1 MPASVAYVPVPAR
14 PTGRA
19 ILRTV
24 AFTVLVVCTG
34 NIARSPMTELL
45 MQAMT
50 DPQSG
55 LVVSSAGVHALVG
68 QAMDPGSAAAMSKL
82 GLDPGLHRARQF
94 EPVMAEKADLILA
107 AERYHLEIV
116 LHQAPTALRRT
127 FTIKEFA
134 RIAEHVRPGTPRQ
147 VVARAAAARGLAPA
161 PAHPTDDDVADPHGQ
176 PVKVNLATARELA
189 TAVHAIVS
197 ALGLDA
203 RAEAGST
210 ETAADGG
217 GAAPRRR
224 PKPYRR

>member
-1 MPASVAYVPVPAR
+1 M
-14 PTGRA
+14 
-19 ILRTV
+19 

-45 MQAMT
+45 MRAMS

-55 LVVSSAGVHALVG
+55 LVVSSVGVHALVG
-68 QAMDPGSAAAMSKL
+68 QPMDPGSAAAMSKL

-94 EPVMAEKADLILA
+94 EPVMAEKADLILT

-134 RIAEHVRPGTPRQ
+134 RIAEHVRPGTPKQ
-147 VVARAAAARGLAPA
+147 VVARAAAARGLATT
-161 PAHPTDDDVADPHGQ
+161 PAHPAADDVADPHGQ
-176 PVKVNLATARELA
+176 SVKVNLATARELA
-189 TAVHAIVS
+189 TAVHAIVT
-197 ALGLDA
+197 ALGLGPP
-203 RAEAGST
+203 AETTSADTASAAATGPA

-217 GAAPRRR
+217 GAPPRRR